1 MSSSNSENNYD
12 RIPVHQ
18 RRAYADRRRRE
29 QGRPRHNPFVTRVQR
44 EPRQISPERVS
55 PSSPSSPSS
64 SKSSSSSA
72 KPENHSMFK
81 PENVGRGKSRRSRKS
96 RRKSRKS
103 RKGTRKRSK

>member
-12 RIPVHQ
+12 RIPLHQ
-18 RRAYADRRRRE
+18 RRVYADRRRRE

-55 PSSPSSPSS
+55 PSSPSSHSS

-81 PENVGRGKSRRSRKS
+81 PENVGRGKSRKG
-96 RRKSRKS
+96 RRKNRKS

>member
-12 RIPVHQ
+12 RIPLHQ
-18 RRAYADRRRRE
+18 RRVYADRRRRE

-55 PSSPSSPSS
+55 PSSPSSHSS

-81 PENVGRGKSRRSRKS
+81 PEYVGRGKSRKG

>member
-12 RIPVHQ
+12 RIPLHQ
-18 RRAYADRRRRE
+18 RRVYADRRRRE

-44 EPRQISPERVS
+44 EPQQISPEGV
-55 PSSPSSPSS
+55 SPSS

-81 PENVGRGKSRRSRKS
+81 PENVGRGKSRKG